1 MKEASGKEGV
11 NTLGENEQDEQ
22 ENCEQGQLNCSKHH
36 KILTVKFV
44 KNAGID
50 EKRRHHP
57 EKAA

>member
-1 MKEASGKEGV
+1 MGGV

-36 KILTVKFV
+36 TILTVKFV